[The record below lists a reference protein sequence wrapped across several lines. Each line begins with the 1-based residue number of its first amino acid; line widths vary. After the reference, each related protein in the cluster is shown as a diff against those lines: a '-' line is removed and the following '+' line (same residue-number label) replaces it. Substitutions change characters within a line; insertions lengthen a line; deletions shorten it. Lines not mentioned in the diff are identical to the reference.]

1 MAIVGLT
8 NEGDRGFE
16 EQQIRGDENAI
27 RPYPLSAIFKVIH
40 RSSRKT
46 SVADEPG

>member
-8 NEGDRGFE
+8 KEGDRGFE

-27 RPYPLSAIFKVIH
+27 RPYLLGVIPEVIQ
-40 RSSRKT
+40 RSGRKT
-46 SVADEPG
+46 SVADDP